1 MSTSQQADEYEHKKQ
16 LRAAVKQREEEI
28 RDAREAERARIEKMN
43 EDMCVLTTFSYH
55 CYPSHLKTYLLSPA
69 YVSPALRDRYLMR
82 VREKELAI
90 QKREKE
96 VSKMEKVEM
105 QLIQKLKNTQQL
117 QQRAFFELESALNGS
132 S

>member
-1 MSTSQQADEYEHKKQ
+1 
-16 LRAAVKQREEEI
+16 
-28 RDAREAERARIEKMN
+28 
-43 EDMCVLTTFSYH
+43 
-55 CYPSHLKTYLLSPA
+55 
-69 YVSPALRDRYLMR
+69 MR